1 MALTNPKLFGLSV
14 IRQLADVENAPL
26 ALRNLGLNPL
36 DLEIIKGSRNASMI
50 LEDWVSFSRLNTPIY
65 RTLDRLSNESTTFN
79 SILRERAGADQT
91 LFGNLDINGSISGSA
106 IRYRY
111 RDFGQT
117 MTVGNFGS
125 PAYRIADISTSRVS
139 AWSSSDS
146 RANNPL
152 LSVQNLARISYG
164 ARVGIVENGKLEFG
178 SRSTATVPLGNATNS
193 TTPQTNI
200 SGPGAVGQTR
210 IQTTLVPEEKV
221 FDSEVP
227 TSRIKCNING
237 DTVFLYAMKGIPL
250 VFRGQFD
257 RLTATATVDMSTGK
271 KTPSWRIV
279 DVDNVKDITYRDII
293 DQTTSKIKFQS
304 NPAKKR
310 FIKFYKNPS
319 EIFSITIRSGGITE
333 LPTTQLSECTRLDF
347 AYNNLKTFP
356 NFNFIAPELKT
367 LSIMRNPF
375 HRSDNE
381 DERKFN
387 KLILN
392 KIPEKL
398 TSLNFEGTFY
408 GSIERNIISK
418 RLPNLESFNC
428 GRGSGAYFNQD
439 TRNNT
444 GRVLALSVTGSGSEY
459 NNGTYTATATT
470 SNGTGTGLTVT
481 VTVSG
486 ETFSSVTIVDG
497 GQNYA
502 VNDEITITEV
512 GSGSGITIKV
522 TETIFTEVIIDGI
535 RTKGNDTG
543 NAAFCPDMPENV
555 TSYIISNNDFRSV
568 DDNAIPENGEA
579 FDSDGVPQT
588 YDKGSFSYK
597 KLTKLVTL
605 NINGNRFLRDD
616 AHSLESATTL
626 STINY
631 SGTDVA
637 IPNNLAGKTSLT
649 KFSCTDNRN
658 CSNIA
663 ANRSLLNSDGTYKFD
678 GCSSLT
684 ELDLEDTNLGLVN
697 FPTKFNNASLTNINL
712 KDTGMLGGRPSTAPQ
727 EYVIYAETFADAPE
741 LVTLIIESP
750 NLGAGFPNGKNK
762 IHPDAF
768 MNNKALQ
775 KIVYKSQN
783 ATTGTIFKLFNG
795 LSALREIDMR
805 NNKFNGDVPNFV
817 ANKNI
822 RNIYLQQN
830 QLSGSIPD
838 FDGQQNLN
846 EIYLQNNNLT
856 GIKKPGSIPNLR
868 VYQAANNQI
877 TGSIPDFKGC
887 GNLKSLSLD
896 NNQLT
901 SYTSGAFTDITSVDF
916 INLKSNKL
924 SQRDLNQILEDLH
937 TNYVKSNRSGVSIN
951 LKNQIGTD
959 ASGSYQEVPS
969 EPGFVFARIL
979 ESKGWTIGI
988 SGGIPAA
995 PEPDPEQS
1003 LPPEN

>member
-1 MALTNPKLFGLSV
+1 MALKNPKLFGLNV
-14 IRQLADVENAPL
+14 RTLLADVESKNTAIQ
-26 ALRNLGLNPL
+26 NLGINPL
-36 DLEIIKGSRNASMI
+36 DLEIIKGSTNAGMSRF
-50 LEDWVSFSRLNTPIY
+50 DWISFSRLKNPLF
-65 RTLDRLSNESTTFN
+65 RTLDRFSNESTTFN
-79 SILRERAGADQT
+79 GILLNRAGTDQT
-91 LFGNLDINGSISGSA
+91 LFGNLDISGSLSGTA

-111 RDFGQT
+111 RDFGVGV
-117 MTVGNFGS
+117 TVGNFS
-125 PAYRIADISTSRVS
+125 NPSYKIADISTSRVS

-146 RANNPL
+146 RANNPN
-152 LSVQNLARISYG
+152 SDTQKLARISYG
-164 ARVGIVENGKLEFG
+164 ARVGIVKDGKLEFG
-178 SRSTATVPLGNATNS
+178 PRSTATVPLGNATDS
-193 TTPQTNI
+193 ITPQTNI

-221 FDSEVP
+221 FESEVP
-227 TSRIKCNING
+227 TSKIKCNING
-237 DTVFLYAMKGIPL
+237 KEVFLYAMKGIPL
-250 VFRGQFD
+250 VFKGQFD
-257 RLTATATVDMSTGK
+257 TLTASATVDMSTGK

-279 DVDNVKDITYRDII
+279 DVDNVKTFTYENII
-293 DQTTSKIKFQS
+293 APNNTSKIEFQS

-319 EIFSITIRSGGITE
+319 EILKITIRSGGITE
-333 LPTTQLSECTRLDF
+333 LPTTQLSECNFLDF

-356 NFNFIAPELKT
+356 NFNFIAPKLKT
-367 LSIMRNPF
+367 LLIMRNPF
-375 HRSDNE
+375 HLSDNE

-408 GSIERNIISK
+408 GSIERNIISA
-418 RLPNLESFNC
+418 RLPKLVSFNC

-439 TRNNT
+439 TRNNSGT
-444 GRVLALSVTGSGSEY
+444 IPTEVMINGGSPTTGS
-459 NNGTYTATATT
+459 
-470 SNGTGTGLTVT
+470 
-481 VTVSG
+481 
-486 ETFSSVTIVDG
+486 
-497 GQNYA
+497 
-502 VNDEITITEV
+502 
-512 GSGSGITIKV
+512 
-522 TETIFTEVIIDGI
+522 
-535 RTKGNDTG
+535 DTG
-543 NAAFCPDMPENV
+543 NAAFCPDMPHDV

-568 DDNAIPENGEA
+568 DDNAIPVTDPPTKVKDSNGE
-579 FDSDGVPQT
+579 DIEYPN
-588 YDKGSFSYK
+588 GSFSYK

-605 NINGNRFLRDD
+605 NINGNRELIDG
-616 AHSLESATTL
+616 AHSLESANTL

-663 ANRSLLNSDGTYKFD
+663 ANHSLLNSNGTYKFD
-678 GCSSLT
+678 GCSSLK

-697 FPTKFNNASLTNINL
+697 FPTRFNNAQLSSLNL
-712 KDTGMLGGRPSTAPQ
+712 KDTGMLGGRPDDTVADQ
-727 EYVIYAETFADAPE
+727 DFVIYAETFADAPE
-741 LVTLIIESP
+741 LVTLEIDSP
-750 NLGAGFPNGKNK
+750 NLGAGFTNGKNK

-775 KIVYKSQN
+775 KILYKSQN
-783 ATTGTIFKLFNG
+783 ATTGDIFKLFNG

-805 NNKFNGDVPNFV
+805 NNKFTGDVPNFV

-868 VYQAANNQI
+868 IYQAANNQI

-887 GNLKSLSLD
+887 GSLKSLSLD
-896 NNQLT
+896 NNELT

-951 LKNQIGTD
+951 LKNQIRTD
-959 ASGSYQEVPS
+959 ASGSFQVVPS

-979 ESKGWTIGI
+979 ETKGWTIGI
-988 SGGIPAA
+988 SGGIPQA